1 LQGPAG
7 HLALF
12 SVARRTRHAA
22 GQSQHGKADGCVY
35 EKDAARASSIAV
47 CVLCESFL
55 DANLDQCGRCAD
67 GLQSAH
73 QGRFL
78 LWMGHLQSASILIS
92 GSAACPPVVPIA
104 LLSYRRL
111 FRGRQEGW
119 LGYRIDLVENRCVQH
134 DIFRSCFPPTV
145 AGHPR
150 VSQPRMPCTC
160 TWNDFLDTEFWK
172 SAVSKALAVMA
183 VVMLHG
189 CTPQVSSDRRFEVG
203 CIAVANSS
211 SITCSHAHART
222 LTACPFTEVV
232 CSFGSF
238 AFGKHGVGDSAE
250 VSQGA

>member
-7 HLALF
+7 LLALF

-92 GSAACPPVVPIA
+92 GSAACPPVAPIA

-134 DIFRSCFPPTV
+134 DILKSCFPPTV

-150 VSQPRMPCTC
+150 VSQPRMPGTC
-160 TWNDFLDTEFWK
+160 TWNDFLDIPQSSGNQQ
-172 SAVSKALAVMA
+172 SARHL
-183 VVMLHG
+183 L
-189 CTPQVSSDRRFEVG
+189 
-203 CIAVANSS
+203 
-211 SITCSHAHART
+211 
-222 LTACPFTEVV
+222 
-232 CSFGSF
+232 
-238 AFGKHGVGDSAE
+238 
-250 VSQGA
+250 